1 MSKCIMISGAIA
13 GHPLCGAG
21 NAWAF
26 LQYVLGF
33 RKLGFDVYYV
43 EQFNPDQA
51 INDSWQRTD
60 FNASANVR
68 FFREVMT
75 QFNLTDKSALLA
87 SEGAGSVGLPRAK
100 IEEIAPDMDLLI
112 NLSGHLQIES
122 ILRAVR
128 RRMYI
133 DLDPGYTQ
141 IWHEQYGVDMNMRD
155 HDVYITVGLN
165 LGEPDCPFP
174 TCGIRWQKSLPPV
187 VIDEWVTTQPP
198 RNVYSTVAEWRGF
211 SPIEWRGTW
220 YNQKADEFKRIIDL
234 PRRVAVPLE
243 LCLFIHPDE
252 SDRAELERYGWELAS
267 PTVHAVTID
276 AYRNYITGSR
286 GEFTAV
292 KQGYAAGRTGWFSD
306 RSACYLAAGRPVIV
320 QDTGIGKYLPTGS
333 GLLTFADVEGAAAA
347 IDSIENDYSRHA
359 RAAADFAREFLDAR
373 VVLPR
378 LLQLAGI

>member
-1 MSKCIMISGAIA
+1 MISGAIA
-13 GHPLCGAG
+13 RHPLYGAG
-21 NAWAF
+21 NSWAF

-33 RKLGFDVYYV
+33 RELGFDVYYV
-43 EQFNPDQA
+43 EQLNADDW
-51 INDSWQRTD
+51 INDEWQRAE
-60 FNASANVR
+60 FNSSANVR
-68 FFREVMT
+68 YFCGVME
-75 QFNLTDKSALLA
+75 QFGLTDRSALLE
-87 SEGAGSVGLPRAK
+87 SDGSGYVGLSHA
-100 IEEIAPDMDLLI
+100 EVEDLAPDIDLLI
-112 NLSGHLQIES
+112 NLSGCLHSEP
-122 ILRAVR
+122 ILSAAR
-128 RRMYI
+128 RRVYI

-141 IWHEQYGVDMNMRD
+141 IWHEQYGVDMHLRD
-155 HDVYITVGLN
+155 HDVYVTVGLN

-211 SPIEWRGTW
+211 SPIEWRGSW

-234 PRRVAVPLE
+234 PRRVAVPVE

-252 SDRAELERYGWELAS
+252 PDRAELERYGWELAS

-276 AYRNYITGSR
+276 AYRNYIMGSR
-286 GEFTAV
+286 AEFTAV

-320 QDTGIGKYLPTGS
+320 QDTGIGKYLPTGL
-333 GLLTFADVEGAAAA
+333 GLLTFADLEGAAAA
-347 IDSIENDYSRHA
+347 IDSIENDYVRHA
-359 RAAADFAREFLDAR
+359 LAAADFARKFLDAN

-378 LLQLAGI
+378 LLRLAGI